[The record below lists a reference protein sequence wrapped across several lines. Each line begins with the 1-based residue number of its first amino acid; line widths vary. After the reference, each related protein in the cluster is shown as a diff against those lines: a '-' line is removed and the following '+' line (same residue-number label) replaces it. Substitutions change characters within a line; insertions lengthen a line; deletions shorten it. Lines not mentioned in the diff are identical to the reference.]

1 MHLSDVQASTL
12 TPRTQLPG
20 CSVERLALVSILSRS
35 DAEFAEFKG
44 KVPLEEYLV
53 FKVGGWGDIL
63 GWGGGRFMCFKMR
76 GQVKVPLEEYQVV
89 KVGGGVNWTGAGM
102 SAVCVRVHVCV
113 LQPVHSAQLRLGN
126 PGWARSRYRGLQQ
139 TRAVAVP
146 VILRS

>member
-53 FKVGGWGDIL
+53 FKVGGW
-63 GWGGGRFMCFKMR
+63 
-76 GQVKVPLEEYQVV
+76 
-89 KVGGGVNWTGAGM
+89 VGGGISWDGVAEG
-102 SAVCVRVHVCV
+102 SCV
-113 LQPVHSAQLRLGN
+113 SK
-126 PGWARSRYRGLQQ
+126 
-139 TRAVAVP
+139 
-146 VILRS
+146 